1 MLTEQQLAAF
11 RSKLI
16 TEQQKLQ
23 YEGEQAEQSSAT
35 VELDQ
40 QSVGRLSRMD
50 AMQAQA
56 MAQEL
61 ARRRARQL
69 LEIATALKRFDSD
82 EYGYCQSCDEPI
94 GPARLGINP
103 ATRYCLVCADQQP

>member
-1 MLTEQQLAAF
+1 MLTEQQVAEFQA
-11 RSKLI
+11 KLI

-23 YEGEQAEQSSAT
+23 YEAAQADQSSAT

-61 ARRRARQL
+61 ARRRTRQL
-69 LEIATALKRFDSD
+69 LEIAAALTRIAKD
-82 EYGYCQSCDEPI
+82 EYGYCLACDEPI
-94 GPARLGINP
+94 SLARLGVNP
-103 ATRYCLVCADQQP
+103 ASRCCLECADDH

>member
-1 MLTEQQLAAF
+1 MLTTQQLAEF
-11 RSKLI
+11 HTKLLA
-16 TEQQKLQ
+16 EQQKLQ
-23 YEGEQAEQSSAT
+23 QETVQAQQSSAT
-35 VELDQ
+35 VALDQ

-69 LEIATALKRFDSD
+69 VEIAAALKRLETGD
-82 EYGYCQSCDEPI
+82 YGYCQACDEVI
-94 GPARLGINP
+94 GAARLGINP
-103 ATRYCLVCADQQP
+103 ACRYCLNCADNC